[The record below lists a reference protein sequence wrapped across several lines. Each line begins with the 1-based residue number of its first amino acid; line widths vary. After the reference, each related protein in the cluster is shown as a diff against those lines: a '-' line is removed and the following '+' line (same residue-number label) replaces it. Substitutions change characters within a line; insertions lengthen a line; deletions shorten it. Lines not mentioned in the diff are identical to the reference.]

1 MAAVY
6 EVLHHISI
14 AGVFVFVVSN
24 MAAIGLGH
32 TIGEILAPLQ
42 DARLFLGT
50 LCANFVILPLAS
62 FGLAVGLRLD
72 NALAEG
78 LILMGMASGAP
89 FVPKLTELAG
99 GNLRFAV
106 ATMGLLTAG
115 TIVYIPP
122 VLPLLMPEVTV
133 SPLTVARP
141 LLLFV
146 LLPLILGLATK
157 AQSENLA
164 RWLKPIL
171 DRISN
176 ATLIPVIVLVAA
188 LNVDNILHV
197 FGTGGILAAL
207 LLVFVGLLVGWLLG
221 GPSHYTKR
229 ALALST
235 GVRNFAVAVV
245 VAEQGFDDP
254 TVAIMVIVA
263 ALIALLVV
271 TPLSFLW
278 GRLPPSSINRH
289 ASGNG
294 R

>member
-42 DARLFLGT
+42 NARLFLGT
-50 LCANFVILPLAS
+50 LCANFVILPLVS

-72 NALAEG
+72 DALAEG

-89 FVPKLTELAG
+89 YVPKLTELAG

-176 ATLIPVIVLVAA
+176 ATLIPVIILVAA

-197 FGTGGILAAL
+197 FGTGGILATL
-207 LLVFVGLLVGWLLG
+207 LLLFVGLLVGWLLG

-235 GVRNFAVAVV
+235 GVRNFAVAIV

-254 TVAIMVIVA
+254 TVAIMVTVVA
-263 ALIALLVV
+263 IIALLVV

-278 GRLPPSSINRH
+278 GRLPPTSLRADPKSR
-289 ASGNG
+289 
-294 R
+294 

>member
-1 MAAVY
+1 MAVVY

-24 MAAIGLGH
+24 MAAIGVGH

-42 DARLFLGT
+42 NARLLLGT

-72 NALAEG
+72 DALAEG

-89 FVPKLTELAG
+89 YGPKLTELAG
-99 GNLRFAV
+99 GNLQFAV

-122 VLPLLMPEVTV
+122 VLPLLIPEVMV

-146 LLPLILGLATK
+146 LLPLALGLATR

-176 ATLIPVIVLVAA
+176 ATLIPVIILVAA
-188 LNVDNILHV
+188 LNVDNVLHV
-197 FGTGGILAAL
+197 FGTGGILATL
-207 LLVFVGLLVGWLLG
+207 LLLFVGLLVGWLLG

-235 GVRNFAVAVV
+235 GVRNFAVAIV

-254 TVAIMVIVA
+254 TVAVMVIVA
-263 ALIALLVV
+263 ALIALLIV

-278 GRLPPSSINRH
+278 GRLPPTRS
-289 ASGNG
+289 
-294 R
+294 

>member
-1 MAAVY
+1 MAVAY

-278 GRLPPSSINRH
+278 GRLPPSSLNRH
-289 ASGNG
+289 ASGN
-294 R
+294 RR